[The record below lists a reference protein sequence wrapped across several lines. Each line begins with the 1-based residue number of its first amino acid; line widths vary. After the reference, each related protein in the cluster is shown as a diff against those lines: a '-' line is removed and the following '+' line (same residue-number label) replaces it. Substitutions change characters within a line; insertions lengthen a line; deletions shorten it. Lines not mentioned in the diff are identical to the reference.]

1 MRQLRDTVNSI
12 ETKWQLDVAVI
23 VVIVIVVIVIV
34 IVVVLNYAKIDPRI
48 RSAPSQI
55 TALCAQRMTPNRSKH
70 SADHRFA
77 MMIMLLP
84 RGQRGAASTPGPGT
98 DCN

>member
-34 IVVVLNYAKIDPRI
+34 VVVVLNYAKIDARI
-48 RSAPSQI
+48 RPSPSQI
-55 TALCAQRMTPNRSKH
+55 TALS
-70 SADHRFA
+70 
-77 MMIMLLP
+77 
-84 RGQRGAASTPGPGT
+84 
-98 DCN
+98 

>member
-12 ETKWQLDVAVI
+12 EPKWQLDVAVI
-23 VVIVIVVIVIV
+23 VIIVIVIVVLVIV
-34 IVVVLNYAKIDPRI
+34 IVVVLSYAEIDPRI
-48 RSAPSQI
+48 RHSQM
-55 TALCAQRMTPNRSKH
+55 MTPPTT
-70 SADHRFA
+70 DHRFA
-77 MMIMLLP
+77 MMIMLPEEP

>member
-34 IVVVLNYAKIDPRI
+34 IIVVLNYAKIDARI
-48 RSAPSQI
+48 RPSPSQI
-55 TALCAQRMTPNRSKH
+55 TALS
-70 SADHRFA
+70 
-77 MMIMLLP
+77 
-84 RGQRGAASTPGPGT
+84 
-98 DCN
+98 

>member
-34 IVVVLNYAKIDPRI
+34 IVVVLNYAKIGARI
-48 RSAPSQI
+48 RPSPSQI
-55 TALCAQRMTPNRSKH
+55 TALS
-70 SADHRFA
+70 
-77 MMIMLLP
+77 
-84 RGQRGAASTPGPGT
+84 
-98 DCN
+98 

>member
-34 IVVVLNYAKIDPRI
+34 IIVVVLNYAKIDARI
-48 RSAPSQI
+48 RPSPSQI
-55 TALCAQRMTPNRSKH
+55 TALS
-70 SADHRFA
+70 
-77 MMIMLLP
+77 
-84 RGQRGAASTPGPGT
+84 
-98 DCN
+98 

>member
-34 IVVVLNYAKIDPRI
+34 IVVVLNYAKIDARI
-48 RSAPSQI
+48 RPSPSQT
-55 TALCAQRMTPNRSKH
+55 TALS
-70 SADHRFA
+70 
-77 MMIMLLP
+77 
-84 RGQRGAASTPGPGT
+84 
-98 DCN
+98 